1 MFLYIYSKN
10 IDLNFNIMKLNCF
23 LFRSIALFGSI
34 ALSVVDPLPLM
45 ASQTTDIY
53 SVQQNEQVL
62 KGRVLDARTNEPIIG
77 ANVFYKETS
86 TGTITDLDG
95 VYELKAP
102 VGSKLKISYIG
113 YIPLDV
119 TTIAGMQT
127 IKLQEDSELLEEV
140 VVVGY
145 GVQKKESLTGSMQ
158 VLKSDK
164 LMDVTTPSV
173 ENMLSGKSPGVYVGA
188 PSGKPGESG
197 AVLIRGKSSI
207 NGSTAPL
214 WVIDGVIVGSD
225 AGSLNPAD
233 IESMSILKDAAST
246 AIYGSQGANGV
257 ILISTKSG
265 KSDKVTVNFSAKA
278 GATRLNNGRLEVM
291 NGAELYDYFA
301 SFPNQEQIQFDL
313 WNEGLRDKNFD
324 WWKLATTT
332 GVAQDYNLSITGGS
346 EKVKNFF
353 SLGMYDEDG
362 AVKGYDYRRYNFRL
376 KSDFSLFDRLTL
388 RPNISGS
395 RRKINDKQYSVT
407 AMYSNLPWDS
417 PYDKDGNLVGDK
429 SPLWVNSNSTN
440 YLRDL
445 QWNYSSSIHYEFTG
459 GFDIDLKI
467 TDWLSFSSINNYRWS
482 NYQLTGYTDPRSYAG
497 EGVQGR
503 LDEYQSNTI
512 RKYTNQILRFNKLIG
527 KHSVNA
533 LIAYEFN
540 DYRGKIVDAQG
551 TGFIAGFPVLDN
563 VAIPEKTKGN
573 INEWAVQS
581 YLFNVNYAYDN
592 KYLAQFSARR
602 DGASNFGRNKQ
613 YGNFFSG
620 SAGWNINKESWFK
633 ADFVD
638 ELKLRAAYG
647 TVGNRPSS
655 LYPHLDLYSVSSSY
669 DGVPGALINQIG
681 NNDLTWERTVTT
693 GVGFD
698 VSFLNRFRVNFDYY
712 YKSTNNL
719 LYRVPVS
726 GITGVTGIWKNV
738 GEMENKGIE
747 LILSADVIA
756 NPDLLWNIG
765 FNIGHN
771 QNKIKKLYGTKREI
785 IGGDGAMNIAG
796 SAQKILK
803 PGLDSDTYYLR
814 EWAGVNSDNGS
825 PQWYKTVKHTDGT
838 TTREVTGQYDE
849 ADQIAYKSSAPKAFG
864 GFSTDLNYKSFD
876 FNMNFGFAFGG
887 KIYNYSRTEYDSD
900 GTYTDRNQMK
910 LKRGWTRWQKPG
922 DKATHPLATYEN
934 KSESN
939 KVSSRYIESG
949 TFLKLRSMTLGY
961 NFYLPQYHVSNL
973 RLFISAENLF
983 TITPYSGVDPEIP
996 VVDGKLTGSAGPSVY
1011 PSVRKFM
1018 FGVNIT
1024 L

>member
-1 MFLYIYSKN
+1 MRFIINYSP
-10 IDLNFNIMKLNCF
+10 
-23 LFRSIALFGSI
+23 FRSLALLGCMLLTIADPIDMI
-34 ALSVVDPLPLM
+34 ATESSEVIAV
-45 ASQTTDIY
+45 SQ
-53 SVQQNEQVL
+53 QEQVL
-62 KGRVLDARTNEPIIG
+62 KGKILDARTNEPIIG

-86 TGTITDLDG
+86 TGAITDFDG
-95 VYELKAP
+95 NYEIKAP
-102 VGSKLKISYIG
+102 VGARLKVSYIG
-113 YIPLDV
+113 YVSQDV
-119 TTIAGMQT
+119 IATAGTQT
-127 IKLQEDSELLEEV
+127 IKLHEDSELLDEV

-164 LMDVTTPSV
+164 LTDVTTPSV
-173 ENMLSGKSPGVYVGA
+173 ENMLSGKSPGVYVGSS
-188 PSGKPGESG
+188 SGKPGEAG

-214 WVIDGVIVGSD
+214 WVIDGVIVGSTPG
-225 AGSLNPAD
+225 ALNPAD

-257 ILISTKSG
+257 ILITTKSA
-265 KSDKVTVNFSAKA
+265 KADKITINFSAKA
-278 GATRLNNGRLEVM
+278 GVTKLNNGRLEVM

-313 WNEGLRDKNFD
+313 WNEELRNKNFD

-332 GVAQDYNLSITGGS
+332 GVAQDYNLSLTGGS
-346 EKVKNFF
+346 EKVRNFF
-353 SLGMYDEDG
+353 SLGVYDEDG
-362 AVKGYDYRRYNFRL
+362 AVKGYDYKRYNFRF

-388 RPNISGS
+388 KPNVSGS
-395 RRKINDKQYSVT
+395 RRKIHDQQYSVT

-417 PYDKDGNLVGDK
+417 PYDKDGNLVDHK

-440 YLRDL
+440 YLKDL
-445 QWNYSSSIHYEFTG
+445 QWDYSSSVNNEFTG

-467 TDWLSFSSINNYRWS
+467 TDWLNFSSINNYRWS
-482 NYQLTGYTDPRSYAG
+482 NYQSTGYTDPRSYSG

-503 LDEYQSNTI
+503 LNEYTSTTI
-512 RKYTNQILRFNKLIG
+512 KKYTNHILRFNKLFG
-527 KHSVNA
+527 KHAVNA
-533 LIAYEFN
+533 LVAYEFN
-540 DYRGKIVDAQG
+540 DYRAKVVDAQG
-551 TGFIAGFPVLDN
+551 TGFIAGFKVLDN
-563 VAIPEKTKGN
+563 VAIPERTKGG
-573 INEWAVQS
+573 ISEWAVQS
-581 YLFNVNYAYDN
+581 YLFNGNYAYDN
-592 KYLAQFSARR
+592 KYLAQVSVRR
-602 DGASNFGRNKQ
+602 DGASNFGSNKR

-633 ADFVD
+633 ADYVD
-638 ELKLRAAYG
+638 ELKLRTAYG

-655 LYPHLDLYSVSSSY
+655 LYPQLDLYSVSSSY

-681 NNDLTWERTVTT
+681 NSDLTWERTITT

-698 VSFLNRFRVNFDYY
+698 ASFFNRFRINFDYY
-712 YKSTNNL
+712 YKFTDNL

-726 GITGVTGIWKNV
+726 GLTGVTGIWRNV

-756 NPDLLWNIG
+756 TPDLLWNIG

-771 QNKIKKLYGTKREI
+771 KNKIKKLYGTKREI

-803 PGLDSDTYYLR
+803 PGLDSDTYYIK
-814 EWAGVNSDNGS
+814 EWAGVNSDDGS
-825 PQWYKTVKHTDGT
+825 PQWYKTVTNEDGT
-838 TTREVTGQYDE
+838 SSRVVTGQYEE

-864 GFSTDLNYKSFD
+864 GFSTDLGYKGFE

-900 GTYTDRNQMK
+900 GAYTDRNQMK
-910 LKRGWTRWQKPG
+910 LKSGWSRWEKPG
-922 DKATHPLATYEN
+922 DKATHPLAVYEN
-934 KSESN
+934 KSGSN

-949 TFLKLRSMTLGY
+949 TFLKLRSLTLGY
-961 NFYLPQYHVSNL
+961 NFQLPQYYISNMKV
-973 RLFISAENLF
+973 FFSAENLF

-996 VVDGKLTGSAGPSVY
+996 VVDGRLTGSAGPAVY

-1018 FGVNIT
+1018 FGINLT